1 MDLAWMAWTMPT
13 AIFFASIA
21 IALFAMTLWEM
32 LQPTERRRGLL
43 PFATTRGDRFFLGLL
58 SGAFLHLAWLGLLAA
73 PAWIATALW
82 FLCLPGLLR
91 WG

>member
-1 MDLAWMAWTMPT
+1 MAWTTPT

-21 IALFAMTLWEM
+21 GALLLMTVWET
-32 LQPTERRRGLL
+32 LRPTTRRRGLL

-58 SGAFLHLAWLGLLAA
+58 SGAFLHLAWLCLLAA
-73 PAWIATALW
+73 PVWIATALW
-82 FLCLPGLLR
+82 LLSLPALLR